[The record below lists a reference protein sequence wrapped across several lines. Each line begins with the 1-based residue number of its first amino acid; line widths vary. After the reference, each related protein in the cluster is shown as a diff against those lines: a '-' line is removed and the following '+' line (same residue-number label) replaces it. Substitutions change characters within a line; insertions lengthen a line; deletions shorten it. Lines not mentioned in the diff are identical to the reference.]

1 MASASEV
8 PAVHPQSVYAV
19 GESLEELLHELFAA
33 PVQPLP
39 GAREPDGPWWEPMP
53 SSPLARV
60 GRLTSAE
67 VDVMRWL
74 AAGKTNLQIG
84 ELRGRSAAT
93 VRNQLHSIFM
103 KLGARTRG
111 EAVAIWQE
119 AQRQQASID

>member
-1 MASASEV
+1 MASGPEV
-8 PAVHPQSVYAV
+8 QAVHPQTVYALAD
-19 GESLEELLHELFAA
+19 SLDELLHELFAA

-39 GAREPDGPWWEPMP
+39 EAREPDGPWWEPLP

-60 GRLTSAE
+60 DRLTSAE
-67 VDVMRWL
+67 VEVMRWL

-93 VRNQLHSIFM
+93 VRNQLHSIFI
-103 KLGARTRG
+103 KLGASTRG

-119 AQRQQASID
+119 AERQRTSND

>member
-1 MASASEV
+1 MQTEAA
-8 PAVHPQSVYAV
+8 YALAD
-19 GESLEELLHELFAA
+19 SLDELVHELFCA
-33 PVQPLP
+33 PVQPSP
-39 GAREPDGPWWEPMP
+39 AVHEPDAPWWEPMP

-60 GRLTSAE
+60 DRLTSAE
-67 VDVMRWL
+67 REVMRCL

-103 KLGARTRG
+103 KLGASTRG

-119 AQRQQASID
+119 AQRERESND